1 VSAPRKSVVLITVD
15 CLRADHCGFMGYQ
28 RPTTPFLDSL
38 AGESFVFPSAIVA
51 GAPTYYSLPAI
62 MASRYPLAMG
72 REVLGLAAEEKNLAS
87 SFKEHGYTTA
97 FFGAG
102 NPYLS
107 PRFGYEFGFDTFLD
121 FLDADISSLAVPDN
135 TSVKRKEWPSGLN
148 RMLASVCHEIP
159 GIGGAYDDLYF
170 QYCQRRAGS
179 PASLD
184 SLRRFPAADEIVKPA
199 KTWLATVGETPFFL
213 WLHFMDPHAPYY
225 PTQKGLEA
233 LGGRE
238 VNGLTPNRARYLN
251 AYWNRSDIGPERLR
265 RHREEV
271 IALYEAGIRWVDAQ
285 VCSLVESL
293 RQSKLWEN
301 CIFAVTADHGE
312 EFLEHGGRYHA
323 PSLTEELI
331 HIPLLLRVPGAPKRA
346 VSSDPFSMLHLAP
359 TLLAAAG
366 LPVPTE
372 FQGQSHWRQ
381 IQEGSAWSEPVISE
395 CISGSAN
402 PFQPEQ
408 RRGPRLL
415 AVRDKRYKLVLDFS
429 AGSDCLFD
437 LESGSGEQNPL
448 PRATAKPER
457 RRLLETA
464 LAHLRRSSARQI
476 SKAYLR
482 ARLREIGANLSN
494 TPANRSAVSTGW

>member
-1 VSAPRKSVVLITVD
+1 MSAPRKSVVLVTTD

-38 AGESFVFPSAIVA
+38 AGESFVFPTAIVA

-62 MASRYPLAMG
+62 IASRYPLAIG
-72 REVLGLAAEEKNLAS
+72 REVLGLAAEENNLAS
-87 SFKEHGYTTA
+87 SCKEEGYTTA

-107 PRFGYEFGFDTFLD
+107 PRFGYEFGFDTFVD
-121 FLDADISSLAVPDN
+121 SLDADTSPLSVRDN
-135 TSVKRKEWPSGLN
+135 SSVKREGWANGLN
-148 RMLASVCHEIP
+148 QMLASACHRVP
-159 GIGGAYDDLYF
+159 GVAAAYDELYF

-179 PASLD
+179 SPESLD
-184 SLRRFPAADEIVKPA
+184 ALRRFPAADEIVEQA
-199 KTWLATVGETPFFL
+199 KIWLVTVSNKPFFL

-233 LGGRE
+233 FGDWE
-238 VNGLTPNRARYLN
+238 VNGLTPHRARYLN

-265 RHREEV
+265 RHRDEV
-271 IALYEAGIRWVDAQ
+271 IALYDAGIRWVDAQ
-285 VCSLVESL
+285 VCRLVEIL

-301 CIFAVTADHGE
+301 CVFALTADHGE

-331 HIPLLLRVPGAPKRA
+331 HVPLILRVPGAPKRS
-346 VSSDPFSMLHLAP
+346 VSINPFSMLHLAP

-366 LPVPTE
+366 LPVPTG
-372 FQGQSHWRQ
+372 FHGKSHWRE
-381 IQEGSAWSEPVISE
+381 IQEGSAWSEPAISE
-395 CISGSAN
+395 CIVGSAN

-415 AVRDKRYKLVLDFS
+415 AVRETRYKLVFDFS
-429 AGSDCLFD
+429 TGSDCLFD
-437 LESGSGEQNPL
+437 LESDPGEQKPL

-464 LAHLRRSSARQI
+464 LAHLQRSSARQL
-476 SKAYLR
+476 SKSQLR
-482 ARLREIGANLSN
+482 ARLREIGINLLN
-494 TPANRSAVSTGW
+494 VPANRSAVSAG